1 LFNRREGGAA
11 ETKDKKFE
19 SELEKI
25 RLAGTTVYSFEII
38 SREEDS

>member
-1 LFNRREGGAA
+1 LFNRREGGAE

-25 RLAGTTVYSFEII
+25 CLAGTI
-38 SREEDS
+38 